1 MSETAASADF
11 AFDFTSLVLN
21 PYTYSFVMYGK
32 RYHRVPERRDI
43 KNYKFLYDA
52 LSVITNI
59 EDLQT
64 KQSSLESLKS
74 LIVRSIVTDR
84 VRVGGLRR
92 LQFVVSSDF
101 ENHVRIGSLINEIE
115 NSLECADE
123 DYAFAECYNYDVLWK
138 MLMIF
143 VLLNKNQSKISNSQ
157 LSEMV
162 IRLNMGL
169 EIINTEMSFR
179 ATASE

>member
-74 LIVRSIVTDR
+74 LIVRSIVTEKKH
-84 VRVGGLRR
+84 VPGLRR

-101 ENHVRIGSLINEIE
+101 EDHHRISSLLNEIE
-115 NSLECADE
+115 NGLECADD
-123 DYAFAECYNYDVLWK
+123 DYAFAECYNYEVIWH

-143 VLLNKNQSKISNSQ
+143 VLLSKNQSKISNPQ
-157 LSEMV
+157 LSEMI

-169 EIINTEMSFR
+169 EIINNEMSRR